1 MAPSGTSA
9 ASASRLIGFM
19 AFSFL
24 FARDKTCRFLPDV
37 SLRPES
43 DDIILQCGNLGQ
55 IGPHLPVPGK
65 GGSRSHA

>member
-1 MAPSGTSA
+1 
-9 ASASRLIGFM
+9 M

-24 FARDKTCRFLPDV
+24 FARDKTCRFLQDV
-37 SLRPES
+37 TLRLES

>member
-1 MAPSGTSA
+1 
-9 ASASRLIGFM
+9 M